1 MKKTGIY
8 AKLALFSA
16 AFIWGTSFVI
26 MKNTVDIFP
35 TPILL
40 GIRFTIGTLLL
51 SIIFAKKLKLLNK
64 DYFIKGG
71 IIGVM
76 LFTAYTTQTLGLTD
90 TTPGKNAF
98 LTAAYCVMVPFLMW
112 IVTKKKPDI
121 FNITAALLCLSGV
134 GLVSLTEGFSISFG
148 DTFTLI
154 GAFFYAAHMVVI
166 AIFSKDKDP
175 VLLTILQF
183 GTSAVLSWL
192 VALFT
197 SKMPTDIPISSAF
210 GILYLGIFCTGVAML
225 LQNIGQKYS
234 DASSASIILSLEAVF
249 GVLISIL
256 CGTENVTLTM
266 ATGFILIFSSVIISE
281 TKLSF
286 ITKKPSDMACTLK
299 NSNLKG

>member
-1 MKKTGIY
+1 MKKTQFY
-8 AKLALFSA
+8 AKLALFLA

-35 TPILL
+35 PSILL

-51 SIIFAKKLKLLNK
+51 SVIFYKKLKLLNK

-76 LFTAYTTQTLGLTD
+76 LFLAYFTQTLGLTD

-98 LTAAYCVMVPFLMW
+98 LTAAYCVIVPFLMW
-112 IVTKKKPDI
+112 IFTKKKPDLY
-121 FNITAALLCLSGV
+121 NITAAVLCLSGV
-134 GLVSLTEGFSISFG
+134 GFVSLTQGFSISFG

-183 GTSAVLSWL
+183 GTSAVLAWL

-197 SKMPTDIPISSAF
+197 SKMPSYVPLASVF
-210 GILYLGIFCTGVAML
+210 GILYLGIFCTGIAML
-225 LQNIGQKYS
+225 LQNIGQKFS

-256 CGTENVTLTM
+256 CGTENITFSMSL
-266 ATGFILIFSSVIISE
+266 GFILIFTSVIISE
-281 TKLSF
+281 TKLNF
-286 ITKKPSDMACTLK
+286 LLKKTSD
-299 NSNLKG
+299 N

>member
-1 MKKTGIY
+1 MKKTSFY

-16 AFIWGTSFVI
+16 ALIWGTSFVI
-26 MKNTVDIFP
+26 MKNTVDIFDP
-35 TPILL
+35 SLL
-40 GIRFTIGTLLL
+40 LAIRFTIGTLVL
-51 SIIFAKKLKLLNK
+51 SLIFINKLKLLNK

-76 LFTAYTTQTLGLTD
+76 LFTAYITQTFGLTD

-98 LTAAYCVMVPFLMW
+98 ITAAYCVMVPFLMW
-112 IVTKKKPDI
+112 IVTKKKPDA
-121 FNITAALLCLSGV
+121 FNLVAAFLCIAGV
-134 GLVSLTEGFSISFG
+134 GCVSLTESFSMSFG

-183 GTSAVLSWL
+183 GTSAVLSWIVSIFTAELPEAVPVSSVFGL
-192 VALFT
+192 V
-197 SKMPTDIPISSAF
+197 
-210 GILYLGIFCTGVAML
+210 YLGIFCTGAAML

-256 CGTENVTLTM
+256 CGTENVTFNM
-266 ATGFILIFSSVIISE
+266 ALGFVLIFVSVIISE

-286 ITKKPSDMACTLK
+286 IIKKTPSD
-299 NSNLKG
+299 S

>member
-1 MKKTGIY
+1 MKNNGIY
-8 AKLALFSA
+8 PKLALFFA
-16 AFIWGTSFVI
+16 ALIWGTSFVI

-35 TPILL
+35 PSILL
-40 GIRFTIGTLLL
+40 GIRFTIGTVIL
-51 SIIFAKKLKLLNK
+51 SAVFYKKLKLLNK

-71 IIGVM
+71 IIGLM
-76 LFTAYTTQTLGLTD
+76 LFTAYFTQTLGLTD

-112 IVTKKKPDI
+112 FVTKKAPDRY
-121 FNITAALLCLSGV
+121 NITAAILCLTGI
-134 GLVSLTEGFSISFG
+134 GFVSLTQGFSISFG
-148 DTFTLI
+148 DSFTLL

-183 GTSAVLSWL
+183 GVSAVLSWL
-192 VALFT
+192 VSLFGA
-197 SKMPTDIPISSAF
+197 KMPESIPAASVF
-210 GILYLGIFCTGVAML
+210 GIFYLGIFCTGVAML

-256 CGTENVTLTM
+256 CGTENLTFNM
-266 ATGFILIFSSVIISE
+266 AFGFILIFISVIISE
-281 TKLSF
+281 TKLDF
-286 ITKKPSDMACTLK
+286 LKNKNPSD
-299 NSNLKG
+299 N